1 MIRHR
6 WRSHIKNTHGEDE
19 LLALVRDYLA
29 EWTPLEREQLPAAAW
44 PGRIQTRKELA
55 QWAFR
60 LGELHAEFTG
70 GPPQTLARLQDML
83 LFFTHASVRMAQLT
97 HAGSA
102 EEKKERGG

>member
-1 MIRHR
+1 LIRHR
-6 WRSHIKNTHGEDE
+6 WRSHIKNTHGEAE

-29 EWTPLEREQLPAAAW
+29 EWTPLEREQLPSAAW
-44 PGRIQTRKELA
+44 PARIQSKKELA

-83 LFFTHASVRMAQLT
+83 LFFTHASVRMAQLA
-97 HAGSA
+97 HAA
-102 EEKKERGG
+102 VPDAKNERGD

>member
-6 WRSHIKNTHGEDE
+6 WRSHIKNTQDE
-19 LLALVRDYLA
+19 AQLLALVRDYLA

-44 PGRIQTRKELA
+44 PARITSKKELA

-83 LFFTHASVRMAQLT
+83 LFFTHASVRMAQLS
-97 HAGSA
+97 HAPAA
-102 EEKKERGG
+102 ETRKERE